1 MKISA
6 HILEIIRQR
15 GIVTGIQFDIWLG
28 ELEKFGRIEK
38 TETKI
43 NGERVLGWQIKQ
55 LEQQPEQQPSG
66 SE

>member
-6 HILEIIRQR
+6 HILEIIRQQ

-43 NGERVLGWQIKQ
+43 NGERVLGWQLKQ
-55 LEQQPEQQPSG
+55 QQSG